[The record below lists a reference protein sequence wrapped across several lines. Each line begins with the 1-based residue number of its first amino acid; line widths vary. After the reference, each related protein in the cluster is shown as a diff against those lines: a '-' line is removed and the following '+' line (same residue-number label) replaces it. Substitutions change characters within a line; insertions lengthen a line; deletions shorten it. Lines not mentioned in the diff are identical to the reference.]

1 MIKIF
6 FIFIISTFLLGCQNI
21 KDGLT
26 LQKQS
31 NADEFLVKKKNPL
44 VLPPEFNELPIPTDN
59 MKKKSETSTGDDIK
73 KLLDKDNV
81 LTSTSKVDGN
91 PSDIEQNI
99 LKKIKNK

>member
-1 MIKIF
+1 
-6 FIFIISTFLLGCQNI
+6 
-21 KDGLT
+21 
-26 LQKQS
+26 
-31 NADEFLVKKKNPL
+31 
-44 VLPPEFNELPIPTDN
+44 

-81 LTSTSKVDGN
+81 LTSTPKVDGN

>member
-31 NADEFLVKKKNPL
+31 NADEDDA
-44 VLPPEFNELPIPTDN
+44 PIQRDT
-59 MKKKSETSTGDDIK
+59 
-73 KLLDKDNV
+73 
-81 LTSTSKVDGN
+81 
-91 PSDIEQNI
+91 
-99 LKKIKNK
+99 

>member
-1 MIKIF
+1 M
-6 FIFIISTFLLGCQNI
+6 LGCQNI

-31 NADEFLVKKKNPL
+31 NADEFLVKKNPL
-44 VLPPEFNELPIPTDN
+44 VLPPEFNELPTPTDN

-99 LKKIKNK
+99 LKK

>member
-31 NADEFLVKKKNPL
+31 NADEFLVKKK
-44 VLPPEFNELPIPTDN
+44 
-59 MKKKSETSTGDDIK
+59 KSIGITT
-73 KLLDKDNV
+73 
-81 LTSTSKVDGN
+81 
-91 PSDIEQNI
+91 
-99 LKKIKNK
+99 

>member
-44 VLPPEFNELPIPTDN
+44 VLPPEFNELPTPTDN
-59 MKKKSETSTGDDIK
+59 MKKKSEISTGDDIK
-73 KLLDKDNV
+73 KLLDKDNA

>member
-44 VLPPEFNELPIPTDN
+44 VLPPEFNELPTPTDN

>member
-1 MIKIF
+1 M
-6 FIFIISTFLLGCQNI
+6 
-21 KDGLT
+21 
-26 LQKQS
+26 
-31 NADEFLVKKKNPL
+31 
-44 VLPPEFNELPIPTDN
+44 VLPPEFNELPTPKDN
-59 MKKKSETSTGDDIK
+59 MKKKSETSNGDDIK

>member
-44 VLPPEFNELPIPTDN
+44 VLPPEFNELPTPTDN
-59 MKKKSETSTGDDIK
+59 MKKKSETSAGDDIK